1 MFVGL
6 CTTFGGLD
14 AADSSVS
21 TYFTWSVSHAHLACA
36 YANPRSLGATAA
48 PLYPLVASGLAALA
62 RIGHGVRFPSSSAL
76 GAHCA
81 HAAAAIYAWSSR
93 SHALGSTL
101 KIGYLGWLALAFA
114 VVFLI
119 RTIKGGPT
127 RGEVLTLFLVAWAPP
142 VQMCLVKF
150 FHPQDLIAVAL
161 VLVGLS
167 WLLRGQSFLAGVFLS
182 LAFLT
187 QQFALLAIVAL
198 VVTAPKDHRARL
210 VTALMLTSAVAG
222 VTLLVVTSGRAWES
236 LVYGTGDSSWTSS
249 LLVET
254 GLRGNALFVTA
265 RLAPVA
271 MTAITAIRLRAKW
284 RENIMAP
291 SSLLTLV
298 TLSMLWRLVFEINLW
313 GYYFMSVTVLLLL
326 LEAANNRLRRGVLLW
341 VVVASLTTTEAELL
355 KRPWFDPLPLPLW
368 QVVLVLGAFALVLM
382 PLKKHNVSGGAP

>member
-62 RIGHGVRFPSSSAL
+62 RIGHGVAFPSSSAL

-81 HAAAAIYAWSSR
+81 HAVAAIYAWSSR

-127 RGEVLTLFLVAWAPP
+127 RGEVLTLLLVAWAPP

-161 VLVGLS
+161 VIFALG
-167 WLLRGQSFLAGVFLS
+167 WLLRGRSFLAGVFLS

-198 VVTAPKDHRARL
+198 VVAAPKDRARL
-210 VTALMLTSAVAG
+210 VTALVLTSAVAG

-249 LLVET
+249 LLVES

-265 RLAPVA
+265 RLAPLA
-271 MTAITAIRLRAKW
+271 MTAITALRLRAKW
-284 RENIMAP
+284 REDITGP

-298 TLSMLWRLVFEINLW
+298 SLSMLWRLVFEINLW

-326 LEAANNRLRRGVLLW
+326 LEAANNRLRPGVLLW
-341 VVVASLTTTEAELL
+341 VIIASLATTEAELF

-368 QVVLVLGAFALVLM
+368 QVFLVLGAFALVLK
-382 PLKKHNVSGGAP
+382 PLKKRDVSEGAP